1 MPWTGPTSDR
11 LHRFLADRAGATAV
25 EYALVVAL
33 VFLAASVGMAA
44 YGDAAARLYTELSAK
59 VVSALRS

>member
-1 MPWTGPTSDR
+1 MHRTASTPDR
-11 LHRFLADRAGATAV
+11 LRRFLADRAGATAV

-33 VFLAASVGMAA
+33 VFLVASLGMAA

-59 VVSALRS
+59 VASALKS